1 MKSNY
6 NTWFIYGLALGSFFV
21 FILSLNIY
29 KVGDGW
35 LGFWGGIIGSGL
47 GVVGAFFVLNKQ
59 IKQDNAEI
67 EKAKVDTTFF
77 TLLDMHIRLK
87 EKIKSEGVFINYYA
101 DLQKYITF
109 KLREIGTKK
118 ILNDPSV
125 TKNLEDLYLS
135 YIEEIRM
142 KLKSRNIDV
151 NEIHE
156 DNHQKL
162 GYLMNQMSLYFSP
175 KTSNDLEEFKF
186 ISVDLSEAAR
196 KILPL
201 IDQIRGGIYNSNY
214 SYLLMKKLLE
224 IYKTA
229 EKTNI
234 GEKPRMALR
243 SLIEEISKYESEDD
257 QTLIYLKEDKEAIV
271 NSVSDIYYS
280 KLVSYFRLTHRIIKY
295 INDNVDGL
303 TEKNEYLGFFRS
315 TIDETEM
322 LIIFYNSYFSKRG
335 EGLGRQISKTA
346 FFGESGE
353 LGENNGFVLH
363 FNPEKLLWPEEDL
376 KIMRTIKY

>member
-6 NTWFIYGLALGSFFV
+6 NTWFIYGLALGSFLV

-151 NEIHE
+151 KGASI
-156 DNHQKL
+156 
-162 GYLMNQMSLYFSP
+162 
-175 KTSNDLEEFKF
+175 
-186 ISVDLSEAAR
+186 
-196 KILPL
+196 ILC
-201 IDQIRGGIYNSNY
+201 
-214 SYLLMKKLLE
+214 K
-224 IYKTA
+224 
-229 EKTNI
+229 
-234 GEKPRMALR
+234 
-243 SLIEEISKYESEDD
+243 
-257 QTLIYLKEDKEAIV
+257 
-271 NSVSDIYYS
+271 
-280 KLVSYFRLTHRIIKY
+280 
-295 INDNVDGL
+295 
-303 TEKNEYLGFFRS
+303 
-315 TIDETEM
+315 
-322 LIIFYNSYFSKRG
+322 
-335 EGLGRQISKTA
+335 
-346 FFGESGE
+346 
-353 LGENNGFVLH
+353 
-363 FNPEKLLWPEEDL
+363 
-376 KIMRTIKY
+376 